1 MISIKED
8 LDFGFASED
17 DFLIVLKNKHDR
29 CIVDKFSSK
38 WSSFDFKVKSAGTII
53 KEYELKTRRVNYGIF
68 PTLIFGK
75 SKWDYALKKS
85 NTAQTLTGIWCAKE
99 AVVKAISHKK
109 EVSII
114 DIIIKHK
121 KSGQPYVTFKKSF
134 FGEELFAVSISH
146 SKDYATAI
154 AVFSE
159 K

>member
-1 MISIKED
+1 MIGIDIEYIPRFEKIYSKKKNMLKKI
-8 LDFGFASED
+8 FNSSE
-17 DFLIVLKNKHDR
+17 
-29 CIVDKFSSK
+29 
-38 WSSFDFKVKSAGTII
+38 
-53 KEYELKTRRVNYGIF
+53 
-68 PTLIFGK
+68 
-75 SKWDYALKKS
+75 WDYALKKS

-109 EVSII
+109 EVFII

-121 KSGQPYVTFKKSF
+121 KSGQPYVTFKKSLF
-134 FGEELFAVSISH
+134 NEELFAVSISH

>member
-75 SKWDYALKKS
+75 SKWDYALKKHS
-85 NTAQTLTGIWCAKE
+85 QGVELEVVWKLNDCVVSWVIDPTKKNEYYIGVGQNVRRGEKQKE
-99 AVVKAISHKK
+99 CIHVKCEYMNKWI
-109 EVSII
+109 
-114 DIIIKHK
+114 
-121 KSGQPYVTFKKSF
+121 
-134 FGEELFAVSISH
+134 
-146 SKDYATAI
+146 
-154 AVFSE
+154 
-159 K
+159 